1 MTHPIPPGTRD
12 VLPDEMRELRAITE
26 RMRTS
31 LEGEG
36 YGEMYTPALE
46 YESVLRRGDDR
57 AAGAAYRLFDEHGEV
72 LALRSDATIPIARV
86 VATRFRDAE
95 PPFRLCYFT
104 HSYRAVD
111 RGVGESREFLQS
123 GLELVGVPGPEGE
136 AEVVAV
142 AVSALGKAGLRRH
155 RVGVGDSSLYRR
167 LLLAFGVPEE
177 SHTPL
182 LEALSRRDLVGLDLE
197 VNRLGLGGAE
207 RTCSCAFP
215 SSGAGARCWTAST
228 APRRRPP
235 RACAICYELLDAAR
249 RGRPGDLRSGPRA
262 GRSAT
267 TPARCSRSMTPPW
280 ASRSVAVAATTT

>member
-142 AVSALGKAGLRRH
+142 AVAALQEAGLRRH

-207 RTCSCAFP
+207 RDLLMRLP
-215 SSGAGARCWTAST
+215 ELRGGPRGAG
-228 APRRRPP
+228 P
-235 RACAICYELLDAAR
+235 
-249 RGRPGDLRSGPRA
+249 RGRPRGGGRRGPA
-262 GRSAT
+262 
-267 TPARCSRSMTPPW
+267 P
-280 ASRSVAVAATTT
+280 SV